1 MTGTMDPFVPPDP
14 AAQHYH
20 TRVSSPIGQLLLIG
34 RADALTGLYMLGG
47 PHGSAA
53 QVPPGARRDA
63 GVFAAVTAQLDAY
76 FGGERCE
83 FDLPLAPAGSPFQ
96 LEVWAELTRI
106 PYGTT
111 ISYGTQAQRLGKPL
125 SASRAVGAA
134 NGQNPISVIV
144 PCHRVIGDPQM
155 TLFAG
160 CGHCCG
166 CTSTCTTSAS
176 GRTRSAGPRSGS
188 PNSGRPPGGVEAAR
202 VSPPASRR
210 CSARAEYGRSG
221 AA

>member
-1 MTGTMDPFVPPDP
+1 MTGTMGTKGPFVPADP

-34 RADALTGLYMLGG
+34 RPDALTGLYMLGG
-47 PHGSAA
+47 PHGSTA

-76 FGGERCE
+76 FAGERQK

-144 PCHRVIGDPQM
+144 PCHRVIGADGSLTGYGGGLDRKE
-155 TLFAG
+155 TLLRLEKA
-160 CGHCCG
+160 
-166 CTSTCTTSAS
+166 
-176 GRTRSAGPRSGS
+176 
-188 PNSGRPPGGVEAAR
+188 
-202 VSPPASRR
+202 PAML
-210 CSARAEYGRSG
+210 ALDATLW
-221 AA
+221 